1 MDVIIRDE
9 PWYLYDDNVIDDEE
23 EEDDTEDQGE
33 GYCQMCNGSGEGQF
47 DGSIC
52 PACKGKG
59 E

>member
-9 PWYLYDDNVIDDEE
+9 WYLYDNDVID
-23 EEDDTEDQGE
+23 EEDDTEDQEE
-33 GYCQMCNGSGEGQF
+33 GYCPTCNGSGEGQF

-52 PACKGKG
+52 PTCKGKG

>member
-9 PWYLYDDNVIDDEE
+9 WYLYDNDVIDE

-33 GYCQMCNGSGEGQF
+33 GYCPTCNGSGEGQF

-52 PACKGKG
+52 PTCKGKG